1 MYMSVYL
8 RLVKPFLFRSFSQQI
23 KHTPRKPAQNNIEFR
38 NLQICSSRCQNFS
51 TSGLK
56 MQISLPNNMPT
67 SNLAEKPKHR
77 ERNPYCLKGL
87 LWIQPIQIKLYDE
100 RDHF

>member
-1 MYMSVYL
+1 
-8 RLVKPFLFRSFSQQI
+8 
-23 KHTPRKPAQNNIEFR
+23 
-38 NLQICSSRCQNFS
+38 
-51 TSGLK
+51 